1 MRAVLTLSS
10 FSIVKEYFASLS
22 QTMRSTLPP
31 LAALLF
37 PVLLS
42 AQECGTGRYTTYG
55 YFPTIDSI
63 PGIVFGS
70 NIGVSGSP
78 QTLRMD
84 IYAPAN
90 DTLLAR
96 PVVVV
101 AFGGSFVG
109 GSRADMA
116 GICGQLAR
124 LGYVAV
130 AVDYRVGFFLPN
142 TNTTMHAVQR
152 CVHDMKGA
160 IRYLRKTV
168 VDDGN
173 PYAIDTDR
181 IMVGGVS
188 AGAIGALHLTY
199 MNEPSELPAPLVAD
213 SAVWGGMEGNSGPLG
228 YSSDVMACFSM
239 SGALMDTTWIQPG
252 DQPFCGIHETGD
264 AVVPCYTAEAYA
276 FGFPTGI
283 IVSGDHD
290 LKIRMDNLAIPSC
303 YLEYPGTDHVGY
315 VSYDPVN
322 SMNFVVQFL
331 ASIACDVEVDCSGAA
346 VAVNEHTQAA
356 DELLLYPVPA
366 NDAITL
372 EMPEAA
378 TIQILDGQG
387 RVVVE
392 QRLPAGQNHIATAEL
407 SNGLYLVRTE
417 GTTIRT
423 ARLVI
428 AR

>member
-1 MRAVLTLSS
+1 MPPICTETLLCLPIQKNMKATILALT
-10 FSIVKEYFASLS
+10 
-22 QTMRSTLPP
+22 
-31 LAALLF
+31 ALLF

-55 YFPTIDSI
+55 YFPQIDSI
-63 PGIVFGS
+63 PGVVFGT
-70 NIGVSGSP
+70 NVGVDGAT

-90 DTLLAR
+90 DTLSAR

-101 AFGGSFVG
+101 AFGGSFVS
-109 GSRADMA
+109 GSRADMV

-130 AVDYRVGFFLPN
+130 AIDYRVGFFFPN

-152 CVHDMKGA
+152 CVHDLKGS

-168 VDDGN
+168 ADDGN
-173 PYAIDTDR
+173 PYAIDPDR
-181 IMVGGVS
+181 IIVGGVS

-199 MNEPSELPAPLVAD
+199 MNEASELPAPLVAD
-213 SAVWGGMEGNSGPLG
+213 SAALGGMEGNSGSLG
-228 YSSDVMACFSM
+228 FSSDVMACFSM
-239 SGALMDTTWIQPG
+239 SGALMDTTWIHPG

-264 AVVPCYTAEAYA
+264 AVVPCYTAQAYA
-276 FGFPTGI
+276 LGFPTGI

-290 LKIRMDNLAIPSC
+290 LKIRMDNLGIPSC
-303 YLEYPGTDHVGY
+303 YLEYPGTGHVGY
-315 VSYDPVN
+315 LNYDPVN
-322 SMNFVVQFL
+322 SLNFVVQFL
-331 ASIACDVEVDCSGAA
+331 ASVACDVEVDCNGAT
-346 VAVNEHTQAA
+346 VAVNESSPASG
-356 DELLLYPVPA
+356 ELLLYPVPA
-366 NDAITL
+366 SDAITL

-378 TIQILDGQG
+378 TLQILDGQG

-392 QRLPAGQNHIATAEL
+392 QRLPAGQNHITTAQL

-417 GTTIRT
+417 GATIRT

>member
-1 MRAVLTLSS
+1 MRHTL
-10 FSIVKEYFASLS
+10 
-22 QTMRSTLPP
+22 LPF
-31 LAALLF
+31 AALLL

-42 AQECGTGRYTTYG
+42 AQECGTGRYSTYG

-63 PGIVFGS
+63 PGVVFGS
-70 NIGVSGSP
+70 NIGVTGSP
-78 QTLRMD
+78 QTLKMD

-90 DTLLAR
+90 DTLSER
-96 PVVVV
+96 PVVLV
-101 AFGGSFVG
+101 AFGGSFIT

-152 CVHDMKGA
+152 CVHDMRGA

-168 VDDGN
+168 AMDGN
-173 PYAIDTDR
+173 PYAIDPDR
-181 IMVGGVS
+181 IIVGGVS
-188 AGAIGALHLTY
+188 AGAIGALQLTY

-239 SGALMDTTWIQPG
+239 SGALMDTTWVHPG
-252 DQPFCGIHETGD
+252 DQPYCGIHETGD
-264 AVVPCYTAEAYA
+264 GVVPCYTEQAYA
-276 FGFPTGI
+276 LGIPTGI

-290 LKIRMDNLAIPSC
+290 VNIRMQNVGVPSC
-303 YLEYPGTDHVGY
+303 YLEYPGNGHVGY
-315 VSYDPVN
+315 LNYDPVN
-322 SMNFVVQFL
+322 SINFVVQFL
-331 ASIACDVEVDCSGAA
+331 ASVVCHEEVNCNGAT
-346 VAVNEHTQAA
+346 VSVSEHLPSS

-366 NDAITL
+366 TDVIKL
-372 EMPEAA
+372 EMRETA
-378 TIQILDGQG
+378 TLQILDGQG
-387 RVVVE
+387 RVVLE
-392 QRLPAGQNHIATAEL
+392 QRLSAGQNHLGIAAL

-417 GTTIRT
+417 GSTIRT